1 MSVSASSAPIGHG
14 SILRPSWT
22 FRSAV
27 GIVGTVRGGLLA
39 TGDAVARV
47 GFRDVF
53 VVAEFR
59 GLFAAQ
65 VLSLLGDQLAR
76 VALAVLVFERTG
88 SALLTGIVYALGYL
102 PAVVGGALLGG
113 LADRYP
119 RRQLM
124 VCCDLLRA
132 LLVAV
137 MALVADNLVVLC
149 VLLVAAELL
158 SAPFAA
164 ARAALLVDVL
174 SGERYLLASAVG
186 NITGQSAQVV
196 GFAVGGALIAM
207 VGTGPTLMF
216 NVVTFLASALLL
228 MLTVHARPA
237 HSRRAHS
244 DPSGPGPLVVLR
256 LLLSDPRLRVLIML
270 ALLCGFYVIPE
281 GLAAPYAALLG
292 GGPAAVG
299 LLMAAQPLGSAVGA
313 LLLVNLVTPARR
325 AAAMP
330 ALAVLASGALVG
342 CALQPGIVVV
352 LGLLVLSGVGTAYQ
366 LTANAAFAVLVP
378 AAVRGQAFGL
388 V

>member
-1 MSVSASSAPIGHG
+1 M
-14 SILRPSWT
+14 
-22 FRSAV
+22 
-27 GIVGTVRGGLLA
+27 
-39 TGDAVARV
+39 
-47 GFRDVF
+47 
-53 VVAEFR
+53 
-59 GLFAAQ
+59 
-65 VLSLLGDQLAR
+65 LGDQLAR

-388 V
+388 VQAAIIAVQGTAFLLAGALAGWVEITLVIAIAGGLGATAAGGLAARCRGLLT